1 MKTIIL
7 SALIVLATIFL
18 IKPQEFMAA
27 QSEPEKDSRQRN
39 LDLEFQPDPGTYAY
53 DVLWRGFRVGKAS
66 VSTTVEDDLYTVAV
80 NAETHSRFNL
90 LYTFRYRGEVSLK
103 APPVR
108 PIKAKVT
115 ESGGK
120 KEKTTTITFPEE
132 DKATAVRVR
141 TEPGKEREVTT
152 VSAESENFLLDP
164 FSVVFLV
171 RHLDWHVGMAEIF
184 DVFTGRKQYLL
195 TLFCAEVRIK
205 TINDEQREAWVITPT
220 TKEVGKPDAEEKSD
234 FTVYL
239 SKDEKKEILKIEG
252 VPRIGRVEAIMRNF
266 VPNLSGD

>member
-1 MKTIIL
+1 MKAIIL
-7 SALIVLATIFL
+7 NALIVVAAIFL
-18 IKPQEFMAA
+18 ITPQEIIAL
-27 QSEPEKDSRQRN
+27 QPQPETDSQQRN
-39 LDLEFQPDPGTYAY
+39 LDPEFQPEPGAYAY
-53 DVLWRGFRVGKAS
+53 DVLWRGVRVGKAS

-80 NAETHSRFNL
+80 TAETHTKFNF
-90 LYTFRYRGEVSLK
+90 LYKFRYQGEVSLK

-108 PIKAKVT
+108 PIEAKMT

-120 KEKTTTITFPEE
+120 KEKTTTITFSEE
-132 DKATAVRVR
+132 DKATAVRVKK
-141 TEPGKEREVTT
+141 EPGKEKEVST
-152 VSAESENFLLDP
+152 VSAESQSFLLDP

-195 TLFCAEVRIK
+195 MLYCAEVRIK

-220 TKEVGKPDAEEKSD
+220 TKEMGKPDAEEKSD
-234 FTVYL
+234 FTLYL

-252 VPRIGRVEAIMRNF
+252 VPRIGRVEAIMRYF
-266 VPNLSGD
+266 EPDSSGN